1 MRFLTFLILSFFYF
15 TPLFAQSLSP
25 NPWVQKNTEQQIK
38 KAYKKR
44 DDRLSHN
51 SPTNISEPS
60 QTPSAT
66 NEDSSFLDNLK
77 KRFSTLN
84 KPIENDN
91 ISPQKRITSPSK
103 ISSKRPI
110 YRPSQTASTT
120 STSAPSDPVVNSQS
134 FSLPTFK
141 TPSFS
146 TPSMPSSSFINK
158 TKQNFK
164 RTLNQIKKQIN

>member
-1 MRFLTFLILSFFYF
+1 MRFFAFLILSFFYI

-44 DDRLSHN
+44 DNRLSHN
-51 SPTNISEPS
+51 SSTNISES
-60 QTPSAT
+60 TQTLPTS

-77 KRFSTLN
+77 KRFSNPN
-84 KPIENDN
+84 KPIKNTH
-91 ISPQKRITSPSK
+91 ITPQKRITSPSK
-103 ISSKRPI
+103 ISSKRPT
-110 YRPSQTASTT
+110 YNPSTIA
-120 STSAPSDPVVNSQS
+120 STSAPSDPVVNSKG
-134 FSLPTFK
+134 FSMPTFK

-146 TPSMPSSSFINK
+146 APSMPSNSFINK